1 MLLILSDLVGQCLG
15 LKINSNLCFSCEFE
29 KKSPK
34 KCRQRKSIDRN
45 FPCNFLKFLSKEELT
60 SKNKKSSILSPLD
73 LGRLERHVSFLLTSN
88 CSHKNF
94 LKAFEYSCKRLE
106 KFQLIFNEKT
116 IMLCLKNFKPKKHK
130 KKKTKKTLKKNFF
143 SNYENIPN
151 NKRNVQNK
159 INSSKPKLKKKSL
172 NNLKLKNLN
181 FSSNLLFW
189 YISCIKQ
196 HYKKIQNQYYK
207 NSNLFET
214 LYKNVT
220 SK

>member
-34 KCRQRKSIDRN
+34 KCRQRKAIDGN

-116 IMLCLKNFKPKKHK
+116 I
-130 KKKTKKTLKKNFF
+130 
-143 SNYENIPN
+143 
-151 NKRNVQNK
+151 
-159 INSSKPKLKKKSL
+159 
-172 NNLKLKNLN
+172 
-181 FSSNLLFW
+181 
-189 YISCIKQ
+189 IKF
-196 HYKKIQNQYYK
+196 
-207 NSNLFET
+207 L
-214 LYKNVT
+214 
-220 SK
+220 